1 MYDLVASNWHHIG
14 AFYEAPLMVPTARLD
29 PEQLQRFWQT
39 PDMLEWD
46 WPAQEK
52 LLKQMLAHA
61 DEYFEMV
68 EHGEARSN
76 GGRDPMADSGMF
88 PFEDRFALFSLVSM
102 LKPARIIEI
111 GSGDS
116 TKVVNLALRAAR
128 AKDPGYKCTHQCI
141 EPYRASQIGISD
153 NPPEIIAERLEKVG
167 FDMFEQLQH
176 GDMLFID
183 SSHVIKPFGDVILEL
198 VHILPRLKPG
208 VIVHIHDIV
217 LPFYLRSFL
226 EDQHRHYAEADML
239 AAFLYG
245 NTKWEIL
252 FSNPAAGVYL
262 PATAF
267 GELRQRSSYKGKP
280 LDPHPGPFVAPDGT
294 VIKRSW
300 AGGSIYIRRTM
311 VL

>member
-1 MYDLVASNWHHIG
+1 
-14 AFYEAPLMVPTARLD
+14 MVPTPRLD

-52 LLKQMLAHA
+52 LFKQMLAHA
-61 DEYFEMV
+61 DEYFEM
-68 EHGEARSN
+68 
-76 GGRDPMADSGMF
+76 
-88 PFEDRFALFSLVSM
+88 
-102 LKPARIIEI
+102 LKPDRIIEI

-128 AKDPGYKCTHQCI
+128 AKHPGYTCTHQCI

-183 SSHVIKPFGDVILEL
+183 SSHVVKPFGDVILEL

-208 VIVHIHDIV
+208 VIVHIHDIQ
-217 LPFYLRSFL
+217 LPFYTRSFL
-226 EDQHRHYAEADML
+226 EEQNRHYAEADML

-245 NTKWEIL
+245 NVHWEIL
-252 FSNPAAGVYL
+252 WSNSAAGVCL
-262 PATAF
+262 LAGHCVRGLAAAKLVQWEATRPQPGSF
-267 GELRQRSSYKGKP
+267 CSPGRNSYQKILGGW
-280 LDPHPGPFVAPDGT
+280 LDLYSQNYGFV
-294 VIKRSW
+294 
-300 AGGSIYIRRTM
+300 
-311 VL
+311 VLAMHCHVSLH

>member
-1 MYDLVASNWHHIG
+1 
-14 AFYEAPLMVPTARLD
+14 MVPTPRLD

-39 PDMLEWD
+39 PDMSCD

-52 LLKQMLAHA
+52 LFKQMLAHA
-61 DEYFEMV
+61 DEYFEM
-68 EHGEARSN
+68 
-76 GGRDPMADSGMF
+76 
-88 PFEDRFALFSLVSM
+88 
-102 LKPARIIEI
+102 LKPDRIIEI

-128 AKDPGYKCTHQCI
+128 AKHPGYTCTHQCI

-183 SSHVIKPFGDVILEL
+183 SSHVVKPFGDVILEL

-208 VIVHIHDIV
+208 VIVHIHDIQ
-217 LPFYLRSFL
+217 LPFYTRSFL
-226 EDQHRHYAEADML
+226 EEQNRHYAEADML

-245 NTKWEIL
+245 NVHWEIL
-252 FSNPAAGVYL
+252 WSNSAAGVYL

-267 GELRQRSSYKGKP
+267 GDLRQRSSYNGKP
-280 LDPHPGPFVAPDGT
+280 LDPNPGPFVAPDGT

-300 AGGSIYIRRTM
+300 AGGSIYIRRTT